1 MHEKKG
7 NCLGLEKALR
17 KLIMKRSE
25 LGNIYVENKTKENLK
40 SYKKQRNF
48 CSKLYINERKQYYE
62 MLDLKNVSDN
72 KEFWKTARS

>member
-40 SYKKQRNF
+40 SY
-48 CSKLYINERKQYYE
+48 
-62 MLDLKNVSDN
+62 
-72 KEFWKTARS
+72 